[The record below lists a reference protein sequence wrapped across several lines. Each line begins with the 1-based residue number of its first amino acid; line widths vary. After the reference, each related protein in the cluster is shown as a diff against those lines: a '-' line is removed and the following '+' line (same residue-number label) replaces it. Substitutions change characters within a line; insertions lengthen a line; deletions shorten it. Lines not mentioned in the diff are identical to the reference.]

1 MTRLRL
7 LLLLLTSTSVLLGSP
22 GVAHASVY
30 AQIEGTGS
38 TWSQLIVAQWI
49 SDVNANGMQVVYT
62 GGGSSKGR
70 RDFANDSTDFAI
82 SEIPYQGTD
91 ERGQADTS
99 NGRPSPRAT
108 SIAATRSSLKM

>member
-1 MTRLRL
+1 MKLRSLLFL
-7 LLLLLTSTSVLLGSP
+7 LLSLSVLIATP
-22 GVAHASVY
+22 GAAHATVY

-38 TWSQLIVAQWI
+38 TWSQLIVEQWI

-70 RDFANDSTDFAI
+70 RDFANDSVDFAI

-91 ERGQADTS
+91 EQAHFGMEYLLTVGQKRG
-99 NGRPSPRAT
+99 
-108 SIAATRSSLKM
+108 